1 MRSEARFS
9 KVLVTFRGRKAVLY
23 ICRVQFAFKITYE
36 KDIKELL
43 VNEAKLTGWWAR
55 MMVLLFSWFLF

>member
-9 KVLVTFRGRKAVLY
+9 KVPVTFRDRKAVLD
-23 ICRVQFAFKITYE
+23 IFRVQFTFKIIYE
-36 KDIKELL
+36 KDVKELV

-55 MMVLLFSWFLF
+55 IVLLFSWFLF